1 MKDFMLSNYRNSIN
15 PFEDYDAW
23 LANEI
28 ALGSKSNEIVASI
41 TANIDETLSEE
52 KQLQLIEQA
61 VDDFIAIDGLHQY
74 RKVVKGEEFTP
85 LPYKEFEEQKEEVK
99 SS

>member
-28 ALGSKSNEIVASI
+28 ALQSKSNEIVANI
-41 TANIDETLSEE
+41 TANVDETLPEE
-52 KQLQLIEQA
+52 KQLTLIEE
-61 VDDFIAIDGLHQY
+61 AIDEFIKADDLHQY
-74 RKVVKGEEFTP
+74 RKVVKGEPFVP
-85 LPYKEFEEQKEEVK
+85 LPYKEYQSESDEQEN
-99 SS
+99 